1 MKVEKDNFVTLWHGE
16 ILSKNSDNECF
27 LPLLNEHEKNKASTY
42 TQLDL
47 RQKYI
52 NTRGILRLI
61 LAPYLDCDPQQ
72 ISIVTGEY
80 GKPFVP
86 EQLAKSVQF
95 NVSHTGNKLVIV
107 VSNCSEVGVDIEQC
121 KNRKSLL
128 ELVEKCFSDKEANY
142 WNTLPEEQKV
152 DLFYRFWVRKEAFV
166 KAVGRGIGLGLN
178 QCSINPERQDRFTNV
193 PQDYGFAS
201 DWKIVD
207 VPLDNVNACAI
218 VTKNLK
224 FNYTQTK
231 WK

>member
-1 MKVEKDNFVTLWHGE
+1 MGKDNFVTLWHGE
-16 ILSKNSDNECF
+16 ILPKNGENQDF
-27 LPLLNEHEKNKASTY
+27 FPLLNEHEKNKASTY
-42 TQLDL
+42 TQQVL

-52 NTRGILRLI
+52 NTRGILRSI
-61 LAPYLDCDPQQ
+61 LAHYLDCDPQQ
-72 ISIVTGEY
+72 IPIETEEY
-80 GKPFVP
+80 GKPFIP
-86 EQLAKSVQF
+86 KQFSKPIQF
-95 NVSHTGNKLVIV
+95 NLSHTGNEFVIA

-128 ELVEKCFSDKEANY
+128 GLVKKCFSDKEANY
-142 WNTLPEEQKV
+142 WNTLPEGQKV
-152 DLFYRFWVRKEAFV
+152 NMFFRFWVRKEAFV

-178 QCSINPERQDRFTNV
+178 QCSINPEKQDSFTSI

-207 VPLDNVNACAI
+207 VPLDGINICAI

-231 WK
+231 WT